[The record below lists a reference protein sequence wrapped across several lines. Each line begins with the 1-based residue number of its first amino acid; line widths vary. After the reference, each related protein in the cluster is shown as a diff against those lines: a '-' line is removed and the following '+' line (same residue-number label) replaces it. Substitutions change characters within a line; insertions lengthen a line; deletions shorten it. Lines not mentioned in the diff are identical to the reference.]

1 MWYRI
6 MENRHTMSDT
16 LSTQTYMKVKRT
28 TLADFLRENMI
39 WVVLLITVMAISI
52 VSPVFL
58 TPMNILSILRQGS
71 ILGILAIGMTFAMI
85 GGSFDLSVGAT
96 MGLAAMIV
104 IKPDPADAGS
114 AALVVIAALA
124 AGLIAGV
131 VNGILVGRFQTNSV
145 VTTIGTQFAI
155 RGVTFVYT
163 KSQHVWAPH
172 MFPPLKALGTGS
184 LGPIPLPIFVFAF
197 IAVLGH
203 LVFSRTNFGR
213 YLYATG
219 GNSTSA
225 RLSGINTQRVRLM
238 SYILSGLGAAIAG
251 IVMAARV
258 QDADPSTVGLAKEFE
273 ALTAVVLGG
282 TSLFGG
288 RGSASGTV
296 AGVLLLYVLANAM
309 TLLGISIYFQFMIKG
324 IILIVAVAADV
335 MVRKYRR

>member
-1 MWYRI
+1 
-6 MENRHTMSDT
+6 MSDT
-16 LSTQTYMKVKRT
+16 LSTQTYMKVRRT
-28 TLADFLRENMI
+28 TLADLLRENMI
-39 WVVLLITVMAISI
+39 WVVLLVAAIATSI
-52 VSPVFL
+52 ASRGVFL
-58 TPMNILSILRQGS
+58 HPMNILSILRQAS
-71 ILGILAIGMTFAMI
+71 VLGILAIGMTFAMI

-96 MGLAAMIV
+96 MGLAMMIV

-114 AALVVIAALA
+114 AILVVIAALGI
-124 AGLIAGV
+124 GLIAGII
-131 VNGILVGRFQTNSV
+131 NGTLVGRFQTNSM

-155 RGVTFVYT
+155 RGATFVYT
-163 KSQHVWAPH
+163 ESQHAWAPN
-172 MFPPLKALGTGS
+172 MFPPLRALGVGFI
-184 LGPIPLPIFVFAF
+184 GPIPLPVYVFVL
-197 IAVLGH
+197 IAVLGY

-219 GNSTSA
+219 GNSASA
-225 RLSGINTQRVRLM
+225 HLSGINTRRVRLM

-258 QDADPSTVGLAKEFE
+258 QDADPTTVGVGKEFE

-309 TLLGISIYFQFMIKG
+309 TLLGVSIWYQRMITG

-335 MVRKYRR
+335 VVRKYRR